1 MIRQWIWMLMLVLPM
16 VAQAEP
22 ARVRPLAWA
31 QPVIGVELGNF
42 YQLTDK
48 VYRSRQPDD
57 EEMRMLES
65 MGIRSILN
73 LREYHS
79 DEDEA
84 RGTRLNLYHVPVAA
98 GDIDDRFVIEALRAI
113 DQAEKPVLIHCW
125 HGSDRTGVVSAMY
138 RMVPG
143 VAARAGDRRVR
154 QWRLR
159 LPRAFLSQHRAL
171 SGDGGRKCHPASG
184 ALGRADGGCGRNR
197 PRPLISTQVARS
209 RRVRLAAPD
218 GPGGT
223 VL

>member
-1 MIRQWIWMLMLVLPM
+1 MIRQWIWMLTLVLPM

-48 VYRSRQPDD
+48 VYRSQQPDD
-57 EEMRMLES
+57 EEMRMLQA

-79 DEDEA
+79 DKDEA
-84 RGTRLNLYHVPVAA
+84 RGTSLSLYHVPVAA

-138 RMVPG
+138 RMVFQAWPREQAIDEFINGGYGYHARFYPNIERYLETVDIDAIRRQVLPG
-143 VAARAGDRRVR
+143 GERAGV
-154 QWRLR
+154 
-159 LPRAFLSQHRAL
+159 
-171 SGDGGRKCHPASG
+171 G
-184 ALGRADGGCGRNR
+184 ATTHGL
-197 PRPLISTQVARS
+197 
-209 RRVRLAAPD
+209 
-218 GPGGT
+218 
-223 VL
+223 